1 MMYDIPVSLG
11 KVTSLGGVEAC
22 AVVTSSHGRATRPG
36 KIEEVGQ

>member
-1 MMYDIPVSLG
+1 MYDIPVSLG
-11 KVTSLGGVEAC
+11 KATSLGGVEAC